1 MFLLG
6 EYCDEEARFV
16 ADCLKD
22 AGMKVDIRTYTA
34 SEVETDHF
42 LEGRMSELLA
52 VLTEDERQKYE
63 RYLSAL
69 RNVLAE
75 GASEEDWSERLADEI
90 DPHREE
96 NRERLLQLIS
106 DSRQEREKKS
116 EEAGHVEESDQ
127 VPDATLLD
135 EPNQAVEANQPES
148 QSEEARTEEKSRLVK
163 AIMDVSDAE
172 YFAEHVIERN
182 HFRFG
187 EDGAALP
194 DDPIL
199 RVYDEREDDE
209 RGAELVRSSTTFS
222 VEPRAQVL
230 VDEFSSL
237 LADDLDEDFRDEY
250 PREYSQL
257 TLLAKIIDS
266 LEEAP
271 QSKEDMAA
279 FCERSIVNMDINGN
293 LLELDGS
300 EAVEEL
306 ARSLEKNGVIK
317 VKGDRIKWKR

>member
-106 DSRQEREKKS
+106 DSRQERERNLKRPAMSKN
-116 EEAGHVEESDQ
+116 
-127 VPDATLLD
+127 PI
-135 EPNQAVEANQPES
+135 
-148 QSEEARTEEKSRLVK
+148 RSR
-163 AIMDVSDAE
+163 M
-172 YFAEHVIERN
+172 
-182 HFRFG
+182 
-187 EDGAALP
+187 
-194 DDPIL
+194 
-199 RVYDEREDDE
+199 
-209 RGAELVRSSTTFS
+209 
-222 VEPRAQVL
+222 
-230 VDEFSSL
+230 
-237 LADDLDEDFRDEY
+237 
-250 PREYSQL
+250 QL
-257 TLLAKIIDS
+257 CWMS
-266 LEEAP
+266 
-271 QSKEDMAA
+271 
-279 FCERSIVNMDINGN
+279 
-293 LLELDGS
+293 
-300 EAVEEL
+300 
-306 ARSLEKNGVIK
+306 
-317 VKGDRIKWKR
+317 RIKQWRQINQRVNPKKPGPRRNPGW